1 MQGKGFCLDN
11 ISYQTLMNGPKVHVD
26 FSGRVETVQETFSVL
41 KDYFCVLQLDTNS

>member
-26 FSGRVETVQETFSVL
+26 FSGRVETVQELLSVL
-41 KDYFCVLQLDTNS
+41 NNYFCVLQLSANT